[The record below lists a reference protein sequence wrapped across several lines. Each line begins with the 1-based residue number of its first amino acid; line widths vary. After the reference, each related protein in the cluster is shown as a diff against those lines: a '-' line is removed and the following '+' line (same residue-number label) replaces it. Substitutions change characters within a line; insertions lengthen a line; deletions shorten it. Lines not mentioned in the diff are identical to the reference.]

1 MSREQVAATLA
12 SDRWSEE
19 RMKAALG
26 AAEEVLRREIS
37 DAAAVDH
44 FHEGLLGVGR
54 AAVEDGTP
62 QRVED
67 AIVAAHPD
75 TPLREEAFRFAWL
88 ALRDELGRRGDKPA
102 HSGSLSAETWAF
114 TARSAEGRGAPE
126 QLEGVAALFAA
137 GPRVVLVRGA
147 RTGGFLAAVRRSLL
161 HRHGAEALVPPVFPG
176 ARDDVVDLLR
186 PYVERADLGEE
197 LNAVLPRLGHGEDLV
212 GLLGRAGENQPVAL
226 LVDDAHIQARSL
238 LLGLPLY
245 LEPSASR
252 DALLVLGAPAE
263 LPAQGPLSDL
273 LEDARDREILTVV
286 ELTAPDPSRAEDAR
300 LPEHPG
306 ALRALAVAALEGAR
320 FHGLALGRV
329 LGHDEDWVEDLLH
342 DEDHEVDGAAV
353 GGCEAL
359 VPTERRVWADL
370 PDGLHPVFRFAPHV
384 SPDALVA
391 TLDDS
396 DRRSLAGRLRD
407 ALLAAYGPTAAWQVA
422 DVLWRLDGMTG
433 RERRVENLLLGPTN
447 AARLDAAF
455 RRLLPVLQAAQ
466 PYRLALARLYAAA
479 MELGTYA
486 AATGNVRA
494 ADQGFQA
501 AAAAAQRLGRAG
513 PAGEAMVRL
522 GEMRVALA
530 VPEAADQ
537 ALDLAAKLLGEAGHE
552 ASLRRLQLLRAE
564 TIVVSGDVRRA
575 VEVLRTAVDSLRAG
589 GDRGHVAL
597 GLVRL
602 GRLLHELGESA
613 AAVLALDDA
622 LREADASGDP
632 RPAGAARLGRAFVHA
647 EAGEL
652 DPAFALLQQA
662 ADLFQRAR
670 MPVHVVEVAAAGLQR
685 RHGNAAEARGRFEK
699 MAEAFKKAGAAVQWA
714 DAQQGVGRCLIDE
727 ERPTDAIEALKDV
740 FDIRRR
746 ARDRFSLVRLFEDL
760 GQAYAD
766 QGDPVRALYEYAR
779 ARHIAERLGLTR
791 RLGRLDA
798 TLARLESSLD
808 GASEVDASATRARA
822 TADIEEME
830 ALWKANAQPPAEQ
843 SEVVH

>member
-114 TARSAEGRGAPE
+114 PARSAEGRGAPE

-306 ALRALAVAALEGAR
+306 ALRALAVAALASTAWPSVGFSDTTRIGSKTSCTTRTTRWTAPRSVGAR
-320 FHGLALGRV
+320 R
-329 LGHDEDWVEDLLH
+329 WSQPS
-342 DEDHEVDGAAV
+342 
-353 GGCEAL
+353 GGC
-359 VPTERRVWADL
+359 
-370 PDGLHPVFRFAPHV
+370 
-384 SPDALVA
+384 
-391 TLDDS
+391 
-396 DRRSLAGRLRD
+396 
-407 ALLAAYGPTAAWQVA
+407 GPTSPMAFTRSS
-422 DVLWRLDGMTG
+422 DSPPTC
-433 RERRVENLLLGPTN
+433 RRMRSWPHSTTPTDD
-447 AARLDAAF
+447 RW
-455 RRLLPVLQAAQ
+455 
-466 PYRLALARLYAAA
+466 
-479 MELGTYA
+479 
-486 AATGNVRA
+486 
-494 ADQGFQA
+494 
-501 AAAAAQRLGRAG
+501 
-513 PAGEAMVRL
+513 PAGSETRSSPLTA
-522 GEMRVALA
+522 
-530 VPEAADQ
+530 
-537 ALDLAAKLLGEAGHE
+537 
-552 ASLRRLQLLRAE
+552 LRRPGKWP
-564 TIVVSGDVRRA
+564 TCSGVW
-575 VEVLRTAVDSLRAG
+575 TA
-589 GDRGHVAL
+589 
-597 GLVRL
+597 
-602 GRLLHELGESA
+602 
-613 AAVLALDDA
+613 
-622 LREADASGDP
+622 
-632 RPAGAARLGRAFVHA
+632 
-647 EAGEL
+647 
-652 DPAFALLQQA
+652 
-662 ADLFQRAR
+662 
-670 MPVHVVEVAAAGLQR
+670 
-685 RHGNAAEARGRFEK
+685 
-699 MAEAFKKAGAAVQWA
+699 
-714 DAQQGVGRCLIDE
+714 
-727 ERPTDAIEALKDV
+727 
-740 FDIRRR
+740 
-746 ARDRFSLVRLFEDL
+746 
-760 GQAYAD
+760 
-766 QGDPVRALYEYAR
+766 
-779 ARHIAERLGLTR
+779 
-791 RLGRLDA
+791 
-798 TLARLESSLD
+798 
-808 GASEVDASATRARA
+808 
-822 TADIEEME
+822 
-830 ALWKANAQPPAEQ
+830 
-843 SEVVH
+843 